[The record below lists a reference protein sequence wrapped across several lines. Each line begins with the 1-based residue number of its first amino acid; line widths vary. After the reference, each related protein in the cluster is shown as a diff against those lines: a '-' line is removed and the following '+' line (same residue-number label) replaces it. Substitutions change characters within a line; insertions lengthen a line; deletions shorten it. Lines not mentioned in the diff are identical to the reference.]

1 MIQSIGNNSFKDNK
15 FDFWTWSAPILQT
28 PEEVVQKVH
37 ELKLLGRIIKDIRAI
52 GHFYDIEH
60 SDWYQDIFEAIQQ
73 GDDKSLATLEFP
85 CYITIDEPLLIQ
97 FEDGDILGIDFSE
110 GSSVRMELNT
120 LPWDI
125 RPGGNRRN
133 FHANQMFKDILGR
146 EIGDV
151 FVTSALNPP
160 TFTGS
165 HGMDLDNQISYV
177 HKILFNCQSK
187 KEKHKDTDWKQLTF
201 KAWFDFG
208 YVSLEDNSKTIM
220 LPATRI
226 KKVMEGYLTQSDL
239 DYYISL
245 G

>member
-1 MIQSIGNNSFKDNK
+1 MILSNGNNLFKDNK

-28 PEEVVQKVH
+28 PEAVVQKVH

-60 SDWYQDIFEAIQQ
+60 SDCYQDIFEAIQQ

-165 HGMDLDNQISYV
+165 HGMDLGNQPS
-177 HKILFNCQSK
+177 
-187 KEKHKDTDWKQLTF
+187 
-201 KAWFDFG
+201 
-208 YVSLEDNSKTIM
+208 
-220 LPATRI
+220 
-226 KKVMEGYLTQSDL
+226 
-239 DYYISL
+239 
-245 G
+245 